1 MPDPDGR
8 RVNVLISGMKCPQC
22 ATIQKPDALQG
33 DSGFFVEHM
42 KAESLSRPHTIDQR
56 GSDGDINYVQPSPL
70 VFRFL
75 SRRTIPAIP
84 SIIRPS
90 HNTGWPA
97 SPVGGSFFCTVK
109 EAEAL
114 PST

>member
-56 GSDGDINYVQPSPL
+56 GSDGDKLCSAFALGLPL
-70 VFRFL
+70 SAPQNDSRNTEHNQAKPQYGMARVAGRRQLFL
-75 SRRTIPAIP
+75 Y
-84 SIIRPS
+84 
-90 HNTGWPA
+90 GE
-97 SPVGGSFFCTVK
+97 GS
-109 EAEAL
+109 
-114 PST
+114 